1 MNPPQQIIKKF
12 YHHSK
17 SKQNGEP
24 DETEMITH
32 FRANKNEPLPIESL
46 CN

>member
-1 MNPPQQIIKKF
+1 MNPPQQIIKKS

-17 SKQNGEP
+17 SKQNGDS

-46 CN
+46 CK